1 MTRYDVMIKN
11 APHDTTSFYNAVLH
25 SLADEQ
31 IMSII
36 YCTRD
41 TAKSMNDIISETQI
55 SRTTVHRKINSM
67 LKNGLLVVEK
77 FMIADDGKKSKL
89 FRSKLSSIKIKY
101 EDNDMFV
108 IIEENPRVTPIAS
121 VRNHVENIVALDK
134 SDDNP
139 DYLLVK

>member
-1 MTRYDVMIKN
+1 MIKN
-11 APHDTTSFYNAVLH
+11 APRDTASFYNAVLH

-36 YCTRD
+36 HCTRD

-77 FMIADDGKKSKL
+77 FMIANDGKKSKL
-89 FRSKLSSIKIKY
+89 FRSKLSGIKIKY

-108 IIEENPRVTPIAS
+108 IIEENPKVTPIAS
-121 VRNHVENIVALDK
+121 VRNHVENIAALDK

>member
-1 MTRYDVMIKN
+1 
-11 APHDTTSFYNAVLH
+11 
-25 SLADEQ
+25 
-31 IMSII
+31 
-36 YCTRD
+36 
-41 TAKSMNDIISETQI
+41 
-55 SRTTVHRKINSM
+55 M

-77 FMIADDGKKSKL
+77 FMIANDGKKSKL
-89 FRSKLSSIKIKY
+89 FRSKLSGIKIKY

-108 IIEENPRVTPIAS
+108 IIEENPKVTPIAS

>member
-1 MTRYDVMIKN
+1 MIPNVVMMKNTTR
-11 APHDTTSFYNAVLH
+11 DTASFYNAVLH

-36 YCTRD
+36 NCTRD

-55 SRTTVHRKINSM
+55 ARTTVHRKINSM
-67 LKNGLLVVEK
+67 VKNGLLVVEK
-77 FMIADDGKKSKL
+77 FMIASDGKKSKL
-89 FRSKLSSIKIKY
+89 FRSKLSGIKIKY

-108 IIEENPRVTPIAS
+108 IIEENPKVTAITS
-121 VRNHVENIVALDK
+121 IRNHVENILALDK
-134 SDDNP
+134 LGNDA

>member
-1 MTRYDVMIKN
+1 MIPYVIMIQNTTR
-11 APHDTTSFYNAVLH
+11 DTASFYNAVLH

-36 YCTRD
+36 NCTRD

-55 SRTTVHRKINSM
+55 ARTTVHRKINSM
-67 LKNGLLVVEK
+67 VKNGLLVVEK
-77 FMIADDGKKSKL
+77 FMIASDGKKSKL
-89 FRSKLSSIKIKY
+89 FRSKLSGIKIKY

-108 IIEENPRVTPIAS
+108 IIEENPKVTAITS
-121 VRNHVENIVALDK
+121 IRNHVENILALDK
-134 SDDNP
+134 LGDDA

>member
-1 MTRYDVMIKN
+1 MIKN
-11 APHDTTSFYNAVLH
+11 TARDTASFYNAVLH
-25 SLADEQ
+25 SLADDQ

-36 YCTRD
+36 HCTRD

-77 FMIADDGKKSKL
+77 FMIANDGKKSKL
-89 FRSKLSSIKIKY
+89 FRSKLSGIKIKY

-108 IIEENPRVTPIAS
+108 IIEENPKVTPIS
-121 VRNHVENIVALDK
+121 SIRNHVENIVALDK
-134 SDDNP
+134 SVDDP